1 MRTKL
6 ILKNGY
12 KLQGSVL
19 EETEAKLVLDEIKL
33 GRTTVDKS
41 SIAARSDGGISKE
54 Q

>member
-12 KLQGSVL
+12 KLQGNVL
-19 EETEAKLVLDEIKL
+19 EETESKLFIDEIKL

-41 SIAARSDGGISKE
+41 SIAVRSDGGVSDS